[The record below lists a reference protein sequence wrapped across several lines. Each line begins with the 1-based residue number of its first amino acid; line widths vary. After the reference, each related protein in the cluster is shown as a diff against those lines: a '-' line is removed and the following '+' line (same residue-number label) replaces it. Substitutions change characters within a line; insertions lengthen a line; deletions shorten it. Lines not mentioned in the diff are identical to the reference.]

1 MSELID
7 NSARR
12 KDVLKHLILQL
23 HEGSAPE
30 AVSAQLKRLLGSVPY
45 GDVVAVE
52 QQLIAEGMPAE
63 EITKLCDL
71 HSTALRDTIQIGRPR
86 TLPPGHPVETFK
98 KENEALGREV
108 ESLQARYAEVASL
121 ADGAGTAELVRA
133 LRGHFNALMDVEK
146 HYLRKENLLFPFM
159 EKHGITG
166 PPKVM
171 WGKHDEARGLLAAA
185 SEALV
190 AAASPAPAE
199 LRATAERLLRPASS
213 AVAEMIYKEE
223 NILLP
228 MCLDT
233 LAVDEWWEIARQSP
247 EIGFCLYDPPKEW
260 RPPGMAEPEPAG
272 REGDRIRLPSGS
284 FSVPELTAVL
294 NTVPVDMTFVD
305 KDDTVRFFTQ
315 GKERVFT
322 RSRAI
327 IGRKVQFCH
336 PPSSVD
342 IVERILEGFRAG
354 THDAA
359 EFWIELHGRF
369 VHIEYLAMR
378 GEAREYLGC
387 LEVSQDLTHK
397 RALQGEQ
404 RLLSW
409 GEGGGTTST
418 SNPTS
423 NPTTSPTT
431 NPTSNPTS
439 TSPVSVQPE
448 LRRAATESKGERD
461 PIASPTMTAPSSAAP
476 AWATASRVTQSLDAR
491 PLLAA
496 GAHPVEQVMAAL
508 TTLAPGQVFELIA
521 PFVPAPL
528 IERGQ
533 ALGVSAHAVTES
545 PGLVR
550 TYFTRG
556 E

>member
-12 KDVLKHLILQL
+12 REVLKHLVLTL
-23 HEGSAPE
+23 HAGAAPE
-30 AVSAQLKRLLGSVPY
+30 QVRTQLQRMLGSIPY

-52 QQLIAEGMPAE
+52 QQLIAEGMPTE
-63 EITKLCDL
+63 EITRLCDL
-71 HSTALRDTIQIGRPR
+71 HSAALRDTIQLGAPK
-86 TLPPGHPVETFK
+86 TTPPGHPVHTFK
-98 KENEALGREV
+98 KENEALGREL
-108 ESLQARYAEVASL
+108 EELERRYREVAALS
-121 ADGAGTAELVRA
+121 DGADTAPLVRA

-146 HYLRKENLLFPFM
+146 HYVRKENLLFPYL

-171 WGKHDEARGLLAAA
+171 WGKHDEARGLLKGAIQV
-185 SEALV
+185 LV
-190 AAASPAPAE
+190 ANPAPAPVV
-199 LRATAERLLRPASS
+199 LRTMLDRVLRPASS

-247 EIGFCLYDPPKEW
+247 ELGFCLYDPVEAW
-260 RPPGMAEPEPAG
+260 RPPGMAEAQAAERDG
-272 REGDRIRLPSGS
+272 QRIRLPSGS
-284 FSVPELTAVL
+284 FSLPELTALL

-315 GKERVFT
+315 GKERVFS

-342 IVERILEGFRAG
+342 VVDRILEGFRAG
-354 THDAA
+354 KQDRA
-359 EFWIELHGRF
+359 EFWIELRGRF

-378 GEAREYLGC
+378 GEGGEYLGC
-387 LEVSQDLTHK
+387 LEVSQDLTAK
-397 RALQGEQ
+397 RALTGEQ

-409 GEGGGTTST
+409 AEAQPIPAPPTALDARIAAARCPAPAARPAPAPAEG
-418 SNPTS
+418 
-423 NPTTSPTT
+423 
-431 NPTSNPTS
+431 
-439 TSPVSVQPE
+439 
-448 LRRAATESKGERD
+448 
-461 PIASPTMTAPSSAAP
+461 AAP
-476 AWATASRVTQSLDAR
+476 AWASPEKVTKTLDAR
-491 PLLAA
+491 PLLAQ
-496 GAHPVEQVMAAL
+496 GLHPVDQVVAEL
-508 TTLAPGQVFELIA
+508 SQLAPGEVFALVT

-528 IERGQ
+528 VER
-533 ALGVSAHAVTES
+533 ALSLGVAAHSVSES
-545 PGLVR
+545 PGVVR
-550 TYFTRG
+550 TYFARDQ
-556 E
+556 